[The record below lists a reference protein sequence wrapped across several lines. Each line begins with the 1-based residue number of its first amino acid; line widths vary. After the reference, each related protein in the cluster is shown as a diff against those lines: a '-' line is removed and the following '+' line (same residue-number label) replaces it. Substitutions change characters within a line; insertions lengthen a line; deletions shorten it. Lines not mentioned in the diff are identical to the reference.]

1 MNINTIT
8 KPYDINLNINNGTIF
23 YFLMLIVHRKLC
35 IINKEDVKSR
45 YLLLNYFK
53 SAINTNENLIPYI
66 INCIK
71 NKCTLGEIC
80 DTIKNIYGEFK

>member
-53 SAINTNENLIPYI
+53 SAINTNENTINYSLLINLIVNI
-66 INCIK
+66 IYLK
-71 NKCTLGEIC
+71 KG
-80 DTIKNIYGEFK
+80 F